1 MEEERYGEMTMI
13 QDLLDDKTMD
23 FLRDRF
29 GIIGESDI
37 MRDIMLQLL
46 KVAPTDLTVLITGE
60 TGTGKE
66 VFAHAI
72 HGLSERSTQPFISV
86 NCGAIPETLLESEL
100 FGHERGAFT
109 GAVEQ
114 RKGFFEVAHK
124 GTIFLDEI
132 GEMPIATQVKL
143 LRILESGEFSRIGSS
158 EVRKVN
164 VRVITAT
171 NRDMEYE
178 VRNGRFRQ
186 DLYFRLNS
194 FQLRLPPLRKHR
206 DDIPLLAEY
215 YASRIAKKNRFS
227 YRGFTDEALGYLT
240 GLSWPGNVR
249 ELRNVIETVTTLEHG
264 KQITESM
271 LSQQIQDHGGN
282 HGTIPS
288 EQSIMLSSQGYNSA
302 TQLPQE
308 SDIVFRTLLEMKN
321 ELIEIKRAMAAIFE
335 KTAQLEMQAQRAA
348 EQSITEF
355 PVISNHSLPFPDEYS
370 SDTMFNLEEME
381 KQLIQSALTKY
392 AGNRRMAAKVLGI
405 SERTLYRK
413 ITDYQLTDSSS

>member
-1 MEEERYGEMTMI
+1 MMYDI
-13 QDLLDDKTMD
+13 IDDKTLD

-29 GIIGESDI
+29 GIIGESDV
-37 MRDIMLQLL
+37 MRDIILKLL

-66 VFAHAI
+66 VFAHAL
-72 HGLSERSTQPFISV
+72 HGLSERISQPFVSV

-100 FGHERGAFT
+100 FGHEKGAFT

-164 VRVITAT
+164 VRVIAAT
-171 NRDMEYE
+171 NRDLNYE

-186 DLYFRLNS
+186 DLFFRLNS
-194 FQLRLPPLRKHR
+194 FQLHLPSLRKHKE
-206 DDIPLLAEY
+206 DIPLLAEF
-215 YASRIAKKNRFS
+215 YASKIAKKNRVS
-227 YRGFTDEALGYLT
+227 YKGFTDEALDFLES
-240 GLSWPGNVR
+240 LSWPGNIR

-264 KQITESM
+264 KQIDRMM
-271 LSQQIQDHGGN
+271 LERQIGEQDGMHS
-282 HGTIPS
+282 TMPQ
-288 EQSIMLSSQGYNSA
+288 EQAIMLSSHVQQ
-302 TQLPQE
+302 TQFPQE
-308 SDIVFRTLLEMKN
+308 TDIVFRTLLEMKN
-321 ELIEIKRAMAAIFE
+321 ELLEIKRALAAIFE

-348 EQSITEF
+348 EQSITEY
-355 PVISNHSLPFPDEYS
+355 PVLGNHSLPFPNEF
-370 SDTMFNLEEME
+370 SDDTHFSLEEME

-413 ITDYQLTDSSS
+413 ITDYQLADSTS

>member
-1 MEEERYGEMTMI
+1 MMYDI
-13 QDLLDDKTMD
+13 IDDKTLD

-29 GIIGESDI
+29 GIIGESDL
-37 MRDIMLQLL
+37 MRDVIIKLL

-66 VFAHAI
+66 VFAHAL
-72 HGLSERSTQPFISV
+72 HGLSERISQPFVSV

-100 FGHERGAFT
+100 FGHEKGAFT

-164 VRVITAT
+164 VRVIAAT
-171 NRDMEYE
+171 NRDLNYE

-194 FQLRLPPLRKHR
+194 FQLHLPSLRKHKE
-206 DDIPLLAEY
+206 DIPLLAEF
-215 YASRIAKKNRFS
+215 YASKIAKKNRVS
-227 YRGFTDEALGYLT
+227 YKGYTDEALDYLES
-240 GLSWPGNVR
+240 LSWPGNIR

-264 KQITESM
+264 KQIDRKM
-271 LSQQIQDHGGN
+271 LEKQIGEQDGMHSTVPQEQAIMISSHVQQ
-282 HGTIPS
+282 
-288 EQSIMLSSQGYNSA
+288 
-302 TQLPQE
+302 TQFPQE

-321 ELIEIKRAMAAIFE
+321 ELLEIKRALAAIFE

-355 PVISNHSLPFPDEYS
+355 PVLSNHSIPFPNEF
-370 SDTMFNLEEME
+370 SDDMLFNLEEME

-413 ITDYQLTDSSS
+413 ITDYQLSDSAS

>member
-1 MEEERYGEMTMI
+1 MMYDI
-13 QDLLDDKTMD
+13 LDDKTMN

-29 GIIGESDI
+29 GIIGESDL
-37 MRDIMLQLL
+37 MREVIIKLL

-66 VFAHAI
+66 VFAHAL
-72 HGLSERSTQPFISV
+72 HGLSDRNSQPFVSV

-100 FGHERGAFT
+100 FGHEKGAFT

-158 EVRKVN
+158 EVRKVQ
-164 VRVITAT
+164 VRVIAAT
-171 NRDMEYE
+171 NRDLNYE

-186 DLYFRLNS
+186 DLFFRLNS
-194 FQLRLPPLRKHR
+194 FQLHLPSLRKHKE
-206 DDIPLLAEY
+206 DIPLLAEF
-215 YASRIAKKNRFS
+215 YASRIAKKNRVS
-227 YRGFTDEALGYLT
+227 YKGYTDEALDYLES
-240 GLSWPGNVR
+240 LSWPGNIR
-249 ELRNVIETVTTLEHG
+249 ELRNVIETVSTLEHG
-264 KQITESM
+264 RMIDRNMIVKQMGE
-271 LSQQIQDHGGN
+271 QDGMHS
-282 HGTIPS
+282 HIPHD
-288 EQSIMLSSQGYNSA
+288 QAIMLTSQMQQA
-302 TQLPQE
+302 QFPQE
-308 SDIVFRTLLEMKN
+308 TDIVFRTLLEMKN
-321 ELIEIKRAMAAIFE
+321 DLIEIKRALGAIFE

-355 PVISNHSLPFPDEYS
+355 PVITNTALPYPDEFS
-370 SDTMFNLEEME
+370 QDAQFNLEEME
-381 KQLIQSALTKY
+381 KQLIRSALIKY

-413 ITDYQLTDSSS
+413 ITDYQLTDSEL

>member
-1 MEEERYGEMTMI
+1 MTMI

-66 VFAHAI
+66 VFAHAM
-72 HGLSERSTQPFISV
+72 HGLSERATQPFISV

-194 FQLRLPPLRKHR
+194 FQLRLPPLRKHS

-227 YRGFTDEALGYLT
+227 YRGFTEEAMTFLIS
-240 GLSWPGNVR
+240 LSWPGNIR

-271 LSQQIQDHGGN
+271 LSQQIRDHGGN

-288 EQSIMLSSQGYNSA
+288 EHSIMISSQGYQSA
-302 TQLPQE
+302 SQLPQE

-355 PVISNHSLPFPDEYS
+355 PVISSHALPFPDEYS
-370 SDTMFNLEEME
+370 PDTMFNLEEME
-381 KQLIQSALTKY
+381 KQIIQTALTKY

-413 ITDYQLTDSSS
+413 ITDYQLSDSASL

>member
-1 MEEERYGEMTMI
+1 MMYDI
-13 QDLLDDKTMD
+13 LDDKTMN

-29 GIIGESDI
+29 GIIGESDL
-37 MRDIMLQLL
+37 MREVIIKLL

-66 VFAHAI
+66 VFAHAL
-72 HGLSERSTQPFISV
+72 HGLSDRNSQPFVSV

-100 FGHERGAFT
+100 FGHEKGAFT

-158 EVRKVN
+158 EVRKVQ
-164 VRVITAT
+164 VRVIAAT
-171 NRDMEYE
+171 NRDLNYE

-186 DLYFRLNS
+186 DLFFRLNS
-194 FQLRLPPLRKHR
+194 FQLHLPSLRKHKE
-206 DDIPLLAEY
+206 DIPLLAEF
-215 YASRIAKKNRFS
+215 YASRIAKKNRVS
-227 YRGFTDEALGYLT
+227 YKGYTDEALDYLES
-240 GLSWPGNVR
+240 LSWPGNIR
-249 ELRNVIETVTTLEHG
+249 ELRNVIETVSTLEHG
-264 KQITESM
+264 RMIDRNMIVKQMGE
-271 LSQQIQDHGGN
+271 QDGMHS
-282 HGTIPS
+282 HIPHD
-288 EQSIMLSSQGYNSA
+288 QAIMLTSQMQQA
-302 TQLPQE
+302 QFPQE
-308 SDIVFRTLLEMKN
+308 TDIVFRTLLEMKN
-321 ELIEIKRAMAAIFE
+321 DLIEIKRALGAIFE

-355 PVISNHSLPFPDEYS
+355 PVITNTALPFPDEFS
-370 SDTMFNLEEME
+370 QDAQFNLEEME
-381 KQLIQSALTKY
+381 KQLIRSALIKY

-413 ITDYQLTDSSS
+413 ITDYQLTDSDL

>member
-1 MEEERYGEMTMI
+1 MMYDI
-13 QDLLDDKTMD
+13 IDDKTLD

-37 MRDIMLQLL
+37 MRDVILKLL

-66 VFAHAI
+66 VFAHAL
-72 HGLSERSTQPFISV
+72 HGLSDRISQPFVSV

-100 FGHERGAFT
+100 FGHEKGAFT

-164 VRVITAT
+164 VRVIAAT
-171 NRDMEYE
+171 NRDLNYE

-194 FQLRLPPLRKHR
+194 FQLHLPSLRKHKE
-206 DDIPLLAEY
+206 DIPLLAEF
-215 YASRIAKKNRFS
+215 YASKIAKKNRVS
-227 YRGFTDEALGYLT
+227 YKGYTDEALDYLES
-240 GLSWPGNVR
+240 LSWPGNIR

-264 KQITESM
+264 KQIDRKM
-271 LSQQIQDHGGN
+271 LEKQIGEQDGMHS
-282 HGTIPS
+282 TVPQD
-288 EQSIMLSSQGYNSA
+288 QSIMISSHVQQA
-302 TQLPQE
+302 QFPQE

-321 ELIEIKRAMAAIFE
+321 ELLEIKRALAAIFE

-355 PVISNHSLPFPDEYS
+355 PVLGNHSLPFTNEF
-370 SDTMFNLEEME
+370 SDDAQFNLEEME

-413 ITDYQLTDSSS
+413 ITDYQLSDSAS

>member
-1 MEEERYGEMTMI
+1 MMYDI
-13 QDLLDDKTMD
+13 IDDKTLD

-29 GIIGESDI
+29 GIIGESDL
-37 MRDIMLQLL
+37 MRDVILKLL

-66 VFAHAI
+66 VFAHAL
-72 HGLSERSTQPFISV
+72 HGLSDRISQPFVSV

-100 FGHERGAFT
+100 FGHEKGAFT

-164 VRVITAT
+164 VRVIAAT
-171 NRDMEYE
+171 NRDLNYE

-194 FQLRLPPLRKHR
+194 FQLHLPSLRKHKE
-206 DDIPLLAEY
+206 DIPLLAEF
-215 YASRIAKKNRFS
+215 YASKIAKKNRVS
-227 YRGFTDEALGYLT
+227 YKGYTDEALDYLES
-240 GLSWPGNVR
+240 LSWPGNIR

-264 KQITESM
+264 KQIDRKM
-271 LSQQIQDHGGN
+271 LEKQIGEQDGMHS
-282 HGTIPS
+282 TVPQD
-288 EQSIMLSSQGYNSA
+288 QSIMISSHVQQA
-302 TQLPQE
+302 QFPQE

-321 ELIEIKRAMAAIFE
+321 ELLEIKRALAAIFE

-355 PVISNHSLPFPDEYS
+355 PVLGNHSLPFTNEF
-370 SDTMFNLEEME
+370 SDDAQFNLEEME

-413 ITDYQLTDSSS
+413 ITDYQLSDSAS

>member
-1 MEEERYGEMTMI
+1 MTMHDSI
-13 QDLLDDKTMD
+13 DDTTLA

-29 GIIGESDI
+29 GIIGDSET
-37 MRDIMLQLL
+37 MREVLVKLL
-46 KVAPTDLTVLITGE
+46 KVAPTNLSVLITGE

-72 HGLSERSTQPFISV
+72 HGLSERMSQPFVSV

-143 LRILESGEFSRIGSS
+143 LRVLESGEFSRIGSS
-158 EVRKVN
+158 DIRKVN
-164 VRVITAT
+164 VRIIAAT
-171 NRDMEYE
+171 NRDLQYE
-178 VRNGRFRQ
+178 VKHGRFRQ
-186 DLYFRLNS
+186 DLFFRLHS
-194 FQLRLPPLRKHR
+194 YHLQLPPLRKHKE
-206 DDIPLLAEY
+206 DIVPLAEY
-215 YASRIAKKNRFS
+215 YASTIAKKNKIP
-227 YRGFTDEALGYLT
+227 YKGFTDDALSYLES
-240 GLSWPGNVR
+240 LSWPGNIR

-264 KQITESM
+264 RLIDISLLESHM
-271 LSQQIQDHGGN
+271 NEYQEHTS
-282 HGTIPS
+282 TIPY
-288 EQSIMLSSQGYNSA
+288 EQSLIVSTQAYQSQF
-302 TQLPQE
+302 PQE

-321 ELIEIKRAMAAIFE
+321 ELLEIKRALAAIFE

-348 EQSITEF
+348 EQPISEY
-355 PVISNHSLPFPDEYS
+355 PVLPNHLLPFPNEQSNDEQ
-370 SDTMFNLEEME
+370 FNLEEME
-381 KQLIQSALTKY
+381 KHFIQSALTKY

-413 ITDYQLTDSSS
+413 ITDYQLFDSNV

>member
-1 MEEERYGEMTMI
+1 MN
-13 QDLLDDKTMD
+13 

-29 GIIGESDI
+29 GIIGESDL
-37 MRDIMLQLL
+37 MREVIIKLL

-66 VFAHAI
+66 VFAHAL
-72 HGLSERSTQPFISV
+72 HGLSDRNSQPFVSV

-100 FGHERGAFT
+100 FGHEKGAFT

-158 EVRKVN
+158 EVRKVQ
-164 VRVITAT
+164 VRVIAAT
-171 NRDMEYE
+171 NRDLNYE

-186 DLYFRLNS
+186 DLFFRLNS
-194 FQLRLPPLRKHR
+194 FQLHLPSLRKHKE
-206 DDIPLLAEY
+206 DIPLLAEF
-215 YASRIAKKNRFS
+215 YASRIAKKNRVS
-227 YRGFTDEALGYLT
+227 YKGYTDEALDYLES
-240 GLSWPGNVR
+240 LSWPGNIR
-249 ELRNVIETVTTLEHG
+249 ELRNVIETVSTLEHG
-264 KQITESM
+264 RMIDRNMIVKQMGE
-271 LSQQIQDHGGN
+271 QDGMHS
-282 HGTIPS
+282 HIPHD
-288 EQSIMLSSQGYNSA
+288 QAIMLTSQMQQA
-302 TQLPQE
+302 QFPQE
-308 SDIVFRTLLEMKN
+308 TDIVFRTLLEMKN
-321 ELIEIKRAMAAIFE
+321 DLIEIKRALGAIFE

-355 PVISNHSLPFPDEYS
+355 PVITNTALPYPDEFS
-370 SDTMFNLEEME
+370 QDAQFNLEEME
-381 KQLIQSALTKY
+381 KQLIRSALIKY

-413 ITDYQLTDSSS
+413 ITDYQLTDSEL